1 MPAPVSGPATVS
13 PTGRVGYLLERP
25 AGWSLARS
33 RLAGS
38 RWPDEGEGWLM
49 GAVIGP
55 IVAAVVGAVLAG
67 GAAFGV
73 ISSQT
78 AVPATV
84 DAPYVVYGSTN

>member
-1 MPAPVSGPATVS
+1 VSSAIPLEHQES
-13 PTGRVGYLLERP
+13 RVTRP
-25 AGWSLARS
+25 ADDAEMRK
-33 RLAGS
+33 
-38 RWPDEGEGWLM
+38 PM

-67 GAAFGV
+67 GAAFGI

-78 AVPATV
+78 AVPSTV

>member
-1 MPAPVSGPATVS
+1 
-13 PTGRVGYLLERP
+13 
-25 AGWSLARS
+25 
-33 RLAGS
+33 
-38 RWPDEGEGWLM
+38 M

-67 GAAFGV
+67 GAAFGI

-78 AVPATV
+78 AVPSTV

>member
-1 MPAPVSGPATVS
+1 MSAIIA
-13 PTGRVGYLLERP
+13 
-25 AGWSLARS
+25 
-33 RLAGS
+33 
-38 RWPDEGEGWLM
+38 
-49 GAVIGP
+49 P

-78 AVPATV
+78 AVPPTV